1 MSQSIYIIE
10 LVWNQEFEWVR
21 ASKSYASLDD
31 AIKHARALEDM
42 GDWHGAKKTRIL
54 EADSERVVWQHGQK
68 VQRAEAP

>member
-10 LVWNQEFEWVR
+10 FVWNREFEWVR
-21 ASKSYASLDD
+21 ASKSYASLDE

-42 GDWHGAKKTRIL
+42 GDGARVKKTRIL
-54 EADSERVVWQHGQK
+54 ESDSERVAWQHGQK